1 MYILLKQDIIY
12 LSIDLVEEKNV
23 RNLQKPMYI
32 TQKHDTIKLT
42 TTNFI
47 QSEETRYETNKT
59 NLVFT

>member
-1 MYILLKQDIIY
+1 M
-12 LSIDLVEEKNV
+12 
-23 RNLQKPMYI
+23 PMYI
-32 TQKHDTIKLT
+32 IQKYDTIELQ